1 MIDPVSAVATATAA
15 FNALQKGIKMGKEL
29 ESMGKTLGAWFDACR
44 EVKDAQEQIENP
56 PLFKALT
63 NKKSV
68 EQEAMDNMIRKK
80 KIAQQ
85 EYDLRMS
92 ICLRYG
98 EQAYIELMR
107 DRDTITANRKR
118 QAQKQAHRRKNFVLN
133 AILFSLIGVTIYLFW
148 IVIRLFT

>member
-98 EQAYIELMR
+98 EQAYIEMMR

>member
-63 NKKSV
+63 NKQSV

-98 EQAYIELMR
+98 EQAYIEMMR

-118 QAQKQAHRRKNFVLN
+118 QAQRQAHRRKNFVLN

>member
-1 MIDPVSAVATATAA
+1 
-15 FNALQKGIKMGKEL
+15 MGKEL

-63 NKKSV
+63 NKQSV

-98 EQAYIELMR
+98 EQAYIEMMR

-118 QAQKQAHRRKNFVLN
+118 QAQRQAHRRKNFVLN

>member
-15 FNALQKGIKMGKEL
+15 YNALQKGIKMGKEL

-63 NKKSV
+63 NKQSV

-98 EQAYIELMR
+98 EQAYIEMMR

-118 QAQKQAHRRKNFVLN
+118 QAERQAHRRKNFVLN
-133 AILFSLIGVTIYLFW
+133 AILFSLIGMTIYLFW
-148 IVIRLFT
+148 VVIGLFA

>member
-98 EQAYIELMR
+98 EQAYIEMMR

-118 QAQKQAHRRKNFVLN
+118 QAERQAHRRKNFVLN
-133 AILFSLIGVTIYLFW
+133 AILFSLIGMTIYLFW
-148 IVIRLFT
+148 VVIGLFA

>member
-29 ESMGKTLGAWFDACR
+29 ESMGKTLGAFYDSCR
-44 EVKDAQEQIENP
+44 QVKDAQDEIENP

-68 EQEAMDNMIRKK
+68 EQEAMDNMTRKK
-80 KIAQQ
+80 KIAKQ
-85 EYDLRMS
+85 EYDLRMA
-92 ICLRYG
+92 IVLKYG
-98 EQAYIELMR
+98 EQAYIEMMR

-118 QAQKQAHRRKNFVLN
+118 QAERQAHRRKNFILN